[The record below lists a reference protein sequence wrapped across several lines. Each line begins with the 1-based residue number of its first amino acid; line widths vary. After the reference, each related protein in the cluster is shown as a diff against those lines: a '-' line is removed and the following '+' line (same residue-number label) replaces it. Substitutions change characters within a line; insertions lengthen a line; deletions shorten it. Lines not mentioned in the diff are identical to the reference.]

1 MDEKLEKLREENAR
15 LRDQLADAERQISDL
30 DEHLMALVNVSEQST
45 LDLARSIIDPNYEK
59 E

>member
-1 MDEKLEKLREENAR
+1 MDEELEKLRNENAQ
-15 LRDQLADAERQISDL
+15 LRDRLADAERQIADL
-30 DEHLMALVNVSEQST
+30 DEHLMTLVNVSEQST